1 MSNKLRVAIF
11 AQSRDLSDE
20 VLKKILKLKSKLNII
35 LVVSD
40 KEFKKK
46 LKQNNLKD
54 FVWLKNDKNNTSKIC
69 EALNR
74 YVENDLY
81 AISLQHRWR
90 VKKKIIEKFKI
101 FINFHYGDIPKYRGH
116 HPVAHAILNNEKFI
130 YGTIHSISEELDK
143 GLFIGKVK
151 VKNDKIS
158 SYDIEKKL
166 TIKFANY
173 FENLIIKLSN
183 KQRLILK
190 KIINKKNKFFSV
202 KDIKKLKEV
211 KNFKEIINKAY
222 AFDYPP
228 HEPAYIKIK
237 NTKIYLRVKP
247 N

>member
-1 MSNKLRVAIF
+1 VSNKLRVAIF

>member
-11 AQSRDLSDE
+11 AQSRDLSGKI
-20 VLKKILKLKSKLNII
+20 LKKILKLKSKLNII

-46 LKQNNLKD
+46 LAQNNLKN
-54 FVWLKNDKNNTSKIC
+54 FVWLKNDKNNSTKVC
-69 EALNR
+69 EVLNK

-90 VKKKIIEKFKI
+90 IKKKIIEKFKI

-130 YGTIHSISEELDK
+130 YGTIHSINEELDK
-143 GLFIGKVK
+143 GLLISKVK

-158 SYDIEKKL
+158 SYDLEKKL

-173 FENLIIKLSN
+173 FEKLIIKLIN
-183 KQRLILK
+183 KQKLILK
-190 KIINKKNKFFSV
+190 KIIDKRSNFYSV

-228 HEPAYIKIK
+228 DEPAYIKVK